1 MPGTIRR
8 PRAPFSVAKQQMR
21 AKSRPLGR
29 IAAMGAENYLL
40 AIDQGTTS
48 TRAILFDAEGA
59 VRHIARRDLRQI
71 YPQPGWVEH
80 DPEEIWQAVVATCRE
95 AIAAADGRAI
105 AAIGITNQRE
115 TTLLWDRVDGRPVHN
130 AIVWQDRRTAPL
142 CERWRAEGFSDAVA
156 EHTGLVIDPYFSS
169 SKIRWLL
176 DHISGLRERAT
187 AGAVAFGTID
197 TFLLWRLTGGRHQ
210 TDVTNASRTMLYDL
224 HRLDWD
230 EALLDGFDIPAGILP
245 DVRDTAADYGST
257 LPALF
262 GAAIPIAGVAGDQQA
277 ALIGQACFRPGM
289 VKSTYG
295 TGAFA
300 LVHTGA
306 KPAASS
312 HKLLTTIAYRLGGET
327 AYALEGSIF
336 IAGAAVQWLRDRLG
350 IIATAAETQALAER
364 ADPRQRIYF
373 VPGFAGLGAPYW
385 APDAHGMIAGL
396 TAKSGVAELARA
408 TLEAVGYQT
417 RDLIA
422 AMSADSGVE
431 IDTLRVDGGMA
442 ANDWA
447 MQFLADILPARVE
460 RPASIETTAWGAAYI
475 AGLQR
480 GICLPPDRMI
490 TRWQAAQAFA
500 PSMPDN
506 EREARYAGWKSV
518 IEATLAMSRQ

>member
-1 MPGTIRR
+1 MSSGD
-8 PRAPFSVAKQQMR
+8 
-21 AKSRPLGR
+21 
-29 IAAMGAENYLL
+29 YLL

-48 TRAILFDAEGA
+48 TRAILFDASGA
-59 VRHIARRDLRQI
+59 VHYIARRDLRQI

-80 DPEEIWQAVVATCRE
+80 DPEEIWQAVLATCRE
-95 AIAAADGRAI
+95 AISAAGGRAI

-115 TTLLWDRVDGRPVHN
+115 TTVLWDRVDGRPAHN
-130 AIVWQDRRTAPL
+130 AIVWQDRRTAPI
-142 CERWRAEGFSDAVA
+142 CERWRAEGFSGPVG
-156 EHTGLVIDPYFSS
+156 ERTGLVIDPYFSA

-176 DHISGLRERAT
+176 DHVSGLEERA
-187 AGAVAFGTID
+187 GNGDIAFGTID
-197 TFLLWRLTGGRHQ
+197 SFLLWRLTGGRHQ

-224 HRLDWD
+224 HRLAWD
-230 EALLDGFDIPAGILP
+230 DELLDGFGIPAAILP
-245 DVRDTAADYGST
+245 EVHDTGDDFGST
-257 LPALF
+257 VPGLF
-262 GAAIPIAGVAGDQQA
+262 GAAIPIAGIAGDQQA

-300 LVHTGA
+300 LVPTGA
-306 KPAASS
+306 TPARSS
-312 HKLLTTIAYRLGGET
+312 HQLLTTIAYRLGGET

-350 IIATAAETQALAER
+350 VIAAASDTQALAER
-364 ADPRQRIYF
+364 ADPRQRVYL

-385 APDAHGMIAGL
+385 APEARGTISGL
-396 TAKSGVAELARA
+396 TAECGVAELARA

-422 AMSADSGVE
+422 AMEADSGLA

-442 ANDWA
+442 ASDWT

-460 RPASIETTAWGAAYI
+460 RPASIETTAWGAAYA

-480 GICLPPDRMI
+480 SLCPAPAEMMA
-490 TRWQAAQAFA
+490 RWSAERVFA
-500 PSMPDN
+500 PAMAED
-506 EREARYAGWKSV
+506 EREARCAGWRKAV
-518 IEATLAMSRQ
+518 EATLAASAR

>member
-1 MPGTIRR
+1 MSS
-8 PRAPFSVAKQQMR
+8 AD
-21 AKSRPLGR
+21 
-29 IAAMGAENYLL
+29 YLL

-48 TRAILFDAEGA
+48 TRAILFDAAGA
-59 VRHIARRDLRQI
+59 VRHIARRELRQI

-80 DPEEIWQAVVATCRE
+80 DPEEIWQAAVVTCRE
-95 AIAAADGRAI
+95 AIAAAEGRAI

-115 TTLLWDRVDGRPVHN
+115 TTVLWDRADGRPVHN
-130 AIVWQDRRTAPL
+130 AIVWQDRRTASI
-142 CERWRAEGFSDAVA
+142 CERWRAEGFAAPVA
-156 EHTGLVIDPYFSS
+156 ARTGLVVDPYFSA

-176 DHISGLRERAT
+176 DNVAGLKERAR
-187 AGAVAFGTID
+187 AGGIAFGTID
-197 TFLLWRLTGGRHQ
+197 SFLLWRLTGVARHQ

-230 EALLDGFDIPAGILP
+230 AALGDGFGIPTAILP
-245 DVRDTAADYGST
+245 EVRDTGADYGST
-257 LPALF
+257 ASDLF
-262 GAAIPIAGVAGDQQA
+262 GDAIPIAGIAGDQQA

-306 KPAASS
+306 KPAMSS

-350 IIATAAETQALAER
+350 IIASAAETEELAEL
-364 ADPRQRIYF
+364 ADPRQRVYF

-385 APDAHGMIAGL
+385 APEARGTISGL
-396 TAKSGVAELARA
+396 TAECGVAELARA

-417 RDLIA
+417 RDLIG
-422 AMSADSGVE
+422 AMQADSALA

-442 ANDWA
+442 ANDWT

-460 RPASIETTAWGAAYI
+460 RPASIETTAWGAAYV

-480 GICLPPDRMI
+480 GVCPPPEEMMA
-490 TRWQAAQAFA
+490 RWQAARAFTPA
-500 PSMPDN
+500 MPDA
-506 EREARYAGWKSV
+506 EREARCAGWKQAV
-518 IEATLAMSRQ
+518 AATLAATGT